1 MINMLEVVVLS
12 GKGGT
17 GKTSITS
24 SFAALSYNAVFAD
37 CDVDAADLHL
47 ILEPEVKEK
56 HEFYSGYEAEIIEEK
71 CISCGKCSEV
81 CRFDAISIEN
91 NTFSVNS
98 LCEGC
103 GVCVNF
109 CPSNAISFDKSLT
122 GEWYLSDTRLG
133 QLVHAKL
140 RTAAENSGK
149 LVTKVKNEARL
160 YAEKESLSLIIVD
173 GPPGTSCPVIASIT
187 GSDIVVLVTEPSLSG
202 IHDMERVHKLAT
214 HFKIP
219 TAICINK
226 WDINPENSELIEKY
240 AFDNNCI
247 FLGKISYSPIFTKAQ
262 IESRSVV
269 EIDDG
274 KASIEIV
281 RIWAA
286 LSKELKILKDKKLA
300 KKQ

>member
-1 MINMLEVVVLS
+1 MLEVVVLS